1 MQYFYDLSLLDVRGE
16 ISTAITV
23 MYYGNEIGAFAG
35 KEEVVKVDLDCVYAV
50 EVDLTAYANNQDGV
64 HSYAVM
70 FFERQ
75 WNEEV
80 WNKKLLEKRHNLK
93 SVTTRVKLT
102 ADMTD
107 NPKHEHHLFTASNRY
122 IDFAKYPDVAMNQVV
137 PGEYLEKFNHR
148 FVGYLMRSERAFDDV
163 HAMIGKYQLSD
174 LVDHQYD
181 VNDLHEHVKVKAYG
195 VKRKNAIA

>member
-16 ISTAITV
+16 ISSAITV
-23 MYYGNEIGAFAG
+23 LYYGNEIGAFSG
-35 KEEVVKVDLDCVYAV
+35 PDKNTVDLSKVYAV
-50 EVDLTAYANNQDGV
+50 EIDLTSYANHDNGL

-70 FFERQ
+70 FFERK

-80 WNKKLLEKRHNLK
+80 WNQKLLQKKHNLK

-122 IDFAKYPDVAMNQVV
+122 IDFSTYPEIATSHVV
-137 PGEYLEKFNHR
+137 PPEYIEQFNRR

-163 HAMIGKYQLSD
+163 HEMIGKYQLSD
-174 LVDHQYD
+174 LVAHDHE
-181 VNDLHEHVKVKAYG
+181 VNDLHEHVKVCAYG
-195 VKRKNAIA
+195 MAKKNAIA